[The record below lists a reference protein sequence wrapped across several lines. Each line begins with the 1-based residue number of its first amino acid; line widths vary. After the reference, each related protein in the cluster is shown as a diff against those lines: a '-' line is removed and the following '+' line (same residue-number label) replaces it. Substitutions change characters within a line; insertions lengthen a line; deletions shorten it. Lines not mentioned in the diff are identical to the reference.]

1 MMSFSLVLYITVTE
15 NLMRRNAR
23 DPTPQMAKWAVKA
36 VSSQFVMVGCRDSE
50 VETANDI
57 LTHPQWEGLG

>member
-1 MMSFSLVLYITVTE
+1 
-15 NLMRRNAR
+15 MRGNAR